1 MLELMELSAGG
12 TVSVAKGD
20 LVTVEAFGMLHQ
32 ARVCRWVAG
41 HVLVDVGDGAIKA
54 LVYPDA
60 IVEVVRR
67 AAA

>member
-1 MLELMELSAGG
+1 MLELMELAAGG
-12 TVSVAKGD
+12 TVAVAKGD
-20 LVTVEAFGMLHQ
+20 LVNVEAFGVLHR

-41 HVLVDVGDGAIKA
+41 HVLVDVGDGDFKA